1 MLVLLA
7 AGADVDVKTGDTGDT
22 ALHLAAAN
30 GHVEVVKMLVAKGA
44 DVNRT
49 NVEDCTPAHRA
60 AQGGYS

>member
-1 MLVLLA
+1 
-7 AGADVDVKTGDTGDT
+7 
-22 ALHLAAAN
+22 LHLAAAN

-60 AQGGYS
+60 AQGGY